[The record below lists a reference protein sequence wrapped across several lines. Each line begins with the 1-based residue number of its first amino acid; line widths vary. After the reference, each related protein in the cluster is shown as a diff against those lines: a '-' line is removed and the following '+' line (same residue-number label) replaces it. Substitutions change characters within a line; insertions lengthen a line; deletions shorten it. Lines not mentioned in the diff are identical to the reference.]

1 MKVYVKF
8 LSQIAQETPE
18 KQKLKKIEILLVYV
32 VVSRNQRYEE
42 NKDAEKLS
50 RKQHYEKNKDA
61 EKLSGKLHY
70 KKNFKSKFEKPM
82 LELLPILSSC
92 DGGYPNTHYGKVVH
106 ETDEHFF
113 QMEILESTTNVRIKF
128 PIASTSNLACLTR
141 TPVSGK
147 TLATSFIYY
156 GTKR

>member
-8 LSQIAQETPE
+8 LSQIAQETRE
-18 KQKLKKIEILLVYV
+18 TKTEILLVYV
-32 VVSRNQRYEE
+32 VVSRNQHYEE

-61 EKLSGKLHY
+61 EKLSRKLHY

-92 DGGYPNTHYGKVVH
+92 DDGCPNTHYGKVVH

-141 TPVSGK
+141 TPASGK

-156 GTKR
+156 GTKK